1 MMVGGGGGVMDEEV
15 RLREP
20 NRKQLILQS
29 VDYDTLIGA
38 EHPARAI
45 WRVLESLELSRFRA
59 PIKAREH
66 TAGRDASD
74 PRMLL
79 ALWLYGLSVGVNSAR
94 EIARLST
101 EHAAY
106 RWLCGGVSV
115 NHHLLSDFRS
125 GHGAALDELF
135 GQVLGL
141 LLDQR
146 LISLSRVAQDG
157 TRLRASAG
165 AASFRRKARLRAC
178 VRAAR
183 HHLELLNA
191 EAERDP
197 TACSARQRAAE
208 LRAARD
214 YEQRCQRAVARLAEL
229 GAHKAEAKNHP
240 QRATE
245 TRVSTTDPEARVM
258 KMADS
263 GFRPAYNLQFAT
275 DTESRIIVGVGA
287 SSAGT
292 DSQQLEPMLDQIERR
307 TGKLPAQHLVDGGY
321 LNFAAVEHAAARGV
335 EVFCPPRENR
345 TYHIDPLSPQPGD
358 SAAIA
363 KYRERMGS
371 AQGKQI
377 YLERA
382 ATAETVNA
390 DLKTWRGLDRL
401 LLRGTSKVLMVA
413 TWSALAYNLLRSI
426 KMGWL

>member
-1 MMVGGGGGVMDEEV
+1 MDEEV

-20 NRKQLILQS
+20 NRKQFILQAL
-29 VDYDTLIGA
+29 DYETLIGA
-38 EHPARAI
+38 EHPVRAI
-45 WRVLESLELSRFRA
+45 WQVLEGLDLSRFCA
-59 PIKAREH
+59 PIKARENGP
-66 TAGRDASD
+66 GRDATS

-79 ALWLYGLSVGVNSAR
+79 GLWLYGLSEGVNSAR
-94 EIARLST
+94 EIERLST

-157 TRLRASAG
+157 TRVRASAG
-165 AASFRRKARLRAC
+165 AASFRRKARLKAC

-197 TACSARQRAAE
+197 TQCRARQRAAA

-229 GAHKAEAKNHP
+229 GAHKAAAKNHP
-240 QRATE
+240 QRKTE

-258 KMADS
+258 KMADG

-275 DTESRIIVGVGA
+275 DTASRIIVGVGA
-287 SSAGT
+287 SNSGT
-292 DSQQLEPMLDQIERR
+292 DSQQMEPMLDEIERR
-307 TGKLPAQHLVDGGY
+307 TGKVPEQHLVDGGY
-321 LNFAAVEHAAARGV
+321 MNFAAVERAAARGV

-358 SAAIA
+358 RAAIA
-363 KYRERMGS
+363 EYRERMGS
-371 AQGKQI
+371 AEGKRI

-401 LLRGTSKVLMVA
+401 LLRGTTKVLMVA
-413 TWSALAYNLLRSI
+413 TWSALAYNLMRSI

>member
-1 MMVGGGGGVMDEEV
+1 MDEEV

-20 NRKQLILQS
+20 NRKQLILHA
-29 VDYDTLIGA
+29 VDYQTLIGA

-45 WRVLESLELSRFRA
+45 WRVLESLELSRFCA

-66 TAGRDASD
+66 VAGRDASD

-79 ALWLYGLSVGVNSAR
+79 ALWLYGLSEGVNSAR

-106 RWLCGGVSV
+106 RWLCGGVSI
-115 NHHLLSDFRS
+115 NYHLLSDFRS

-157 TRLRASAG
+157 TRVRASAG
-165 AASFRRKARLRAC
+165 AASFRRKTRLKAC

-183 HHLELLNA
+183 HHLELLKA
-191 EAERDP
+191 ETERDP

-214 YEQRCQRAVARLAEL
+214 YEQRCQRAVDRLAEL
-229 GAHKAEAKNHP
+229 GAHKAAAKNHP
-240 QRATE
+240 QRKTE

-292 DSQQLEPMLDQIERR
+292 DSQQLEPMLAEIERR

-335 EVFCPPRENR
+335 EVFCPPRANR

-363 KYRERMGS
+363 EYRERMGS

-401 LLRGTSKVLMVA
+401 LLRGSAKVLMVA
-413 TWSALAYNLLRSI
+413 TWSALGYNLMRSI

>member
-1 MMVGGGGGVMDEEV
+1 MDEEV

-20 NRKQLILQS
+20 NRKQFILQAL
-29 VDYDTLIGA
+29 DYETLIGP
-38 EHPARAI
+38 EHPVRAI
-45 WRVLESLELSRFRA
+45 WQVLEGLDLSRFCA
-59 PIKAREH
+59 PIKARENGP
-66 TAGRDASD
+66 GRDATS

-79 ALWLYGLSVGVNSAR
+79 GLWLYGLSEGVNSAR
-94 EIARLST
+94 EIERLST

-157 TRLRASAG
+157 TRVRASAG
-165 AASFRRKARLRAC
+165 AASFRRKARLKAC

-183 HHLELLNA
+183 HHLELLNT

-197 TACSARQRAAE
+197 TQCSARQRAAE

-240 QRATE
+240 QRKTE

-258 KMADS
+258 KMADG

-275 DTESRIIVGVGA
+275 DTESRIIVGVEA
-287 SSAGT
+287 SNAGT
-292 DSQQLEPMLDQIERR
+292 DSQQMEPMLDEIERR
-307 TGKLPAQHLVDGGY
+307 TGKVPEQHLVDGGY
-321 LNFAAVEHAAARGV
+321 LNFAAVERAAARGV
-335 EVFCPPRENR
+335 KVFCPPRENR

-363 KYRERMGS
+363 EYRERMGS
-371 AQGKQI
+371 AEGKRI

-401 LLRGTSKVLMVA
+401 LLRGTTKVLMVA
-413 TWSALAYNLLRSI
+413 TWSALAYNLMRSI

>member
-1 MMVGGGGGVMDEEV
+1 MDEEV

-20 NRKQLILQS
+20 NRKQLIWQA
-29 VDYDTLIGA
+29 VDYEGLIDA

-45 WRVLESLELSRFRA
+45 WRVLEGLDLGRFCV
-59 PIKAREH
+59 PIKARENGP
-66 TAGRDASD
+66 GRDATD

-79 ALWLYGLSVGVNSAR
+79 GLWLYGLSEGVNSAR
-94 EIARLST
+94 ELERLST

-125 GHGAALDELF
+125 GHRAALDELF
-135 GQVLGL
+135 SQVLGL

-157 TRLRASAG
+157 TRVRASAG
-165 AASFRRKARLRAC
+165 AASFRRKARLKAC

-183 HHLELLNA
+183 HHLKLLNA

-197 TACSARQRAAE
+197 TQCSARQRAAE
-208 LRAARD
+208 LRAARE
-214 YEQRCQRAVARLAEL
+214 YEERCQRAVARLAEL

-240 QRATE
+240 QRKTE
-245 TRVSTTDPEARVM
+245 TRISTTDPEARVM
-258 KMADS
+258 KMADG

-287 SSAGT
+287 SNAGT
-292 DSQQLEPMLDQIERR
+292 DSQQLEPMLDEIERR
-307 TGKLPAQHLVDGGY
+307 TGALPRQHLADGGY
-321 LNFAAVEHAAARGV
+321 MNFAAVERAAQRGV
-335 EVFCPPRENR
+335 EVFVPPRENR

-363 KYRERMGS
+363 EYRQRMGS
-371 AQGKQI
+371 AEGKQI

-401 LLRGTSKVLMVA
+401 LLRGTSKVLMLA
-413 TWSALAYNLLRSI
+413 TWSALAYNLIRSI